1 MLFKNL
7 FVYRLPEKWSWSAG
21 DLETRLGEF
30 KLRPCG
36 PFDMST
42 RGWQPVTKGGR
53 LLHTIEQHHML
64 SLGTN
69 QKLLPASIIRQIAEE
84 RAEAQAEEQGYPVG
98 RRQMREIKAKV
109 ADELRSRALTRRT
122 TTRAWIDAR
131 NGWFVIDAA
140 GAAHAE
146 AVLETLGSTLDSF
159 VPAPLE
165 ASRSMHALMTTWL
178 MQGDAPARFAIDD
191 ELELQTADQSKAT
204 VRYARHPLDGKDIR
218 AHLAAGKYPTRLG
231 LTWNARVSFI
241 LTDKLNVKR
250 IDFLELGQDS
260 ADAQEVDPAEQFD
273 IDFTVMAGELST
285 LLADLAQVIE
295 SPQASTENWT
305 ARTKVA

>member
-7 FVYRLPEKWSWSAG
+7 FVYRLPEKWSWTAG
-21 DLETRLGEF
+21 ELEQRLGEF
-30 KLRPCG
+30 ALRPCG
-36 PFDMST
+36 PFDMTT

-53 LLHTIEQHHML
+53 LLHSIEQHHML

-69 QKLLPASIIRQIAEE
+69 QKLLPGSIIRQIAEE

-98 RRQMREIKAKV
+98 RRQMREIKARV
-109 ADELRSRALTRRT
+109 ADELRARALTRRT

-140 GAAHAE
+140 GAARAE
-146 AVLETLGSTLDSF
+146 AVLETLTSTLDSF

-165 ASRSMHALMTTWL
+165 AARSMHAFMAAWL
-178 MQGDAPARFAIDD
+178 MQGDAPARFSIDD
-191 ELELQTADQSKAT
+191 ELELQAADQAKAT

-231 LTWNARVSFI
+231 LTWNGRVSFI

-250 IDFLELGQDS
+250 IEFLELGQDS
-260 ADAQEVDPAEQFD
+260 ADAQELDPAEQFD

-285 LLADLAQVIE
+285 MLGDLAQVIE
-295 SPQASTENWT
+295 SPQAAAENWT
-305 ARTKVA
+305 AHSKVA